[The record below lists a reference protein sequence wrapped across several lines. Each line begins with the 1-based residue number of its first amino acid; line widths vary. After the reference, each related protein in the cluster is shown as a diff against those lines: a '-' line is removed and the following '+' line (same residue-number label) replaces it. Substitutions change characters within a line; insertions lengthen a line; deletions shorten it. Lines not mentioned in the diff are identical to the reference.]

1 MYNLIKLQKHACIF
15 IKLQNRNQSWKM
27 LKSKKSK
34 SGRRK
39 CSIKCF
45 NADYA
50 MPYDECS

>member
-1 MYNLIKLQKHACIF
+1 
-15 IKLQNRNQSWKM
+15 M

-39 CSIKCF
+39 YSIKCF

-50 MPYDECS
+50 MPYDEGS